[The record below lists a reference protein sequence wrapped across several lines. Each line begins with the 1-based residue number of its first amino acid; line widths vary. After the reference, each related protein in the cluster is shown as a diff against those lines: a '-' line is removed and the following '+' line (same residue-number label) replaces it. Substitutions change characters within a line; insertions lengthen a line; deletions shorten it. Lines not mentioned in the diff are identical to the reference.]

1 MASRRV
7 QIALALEVSTSWWPA
22 TVPLEIRRLIREM
35 SIANPLWGAPRIH
48 GELLKLGID
57 IGQTSVAKYMA
68 RRRGSPSQGW
78 KTFLHNHADGIVA
91 IDLFVVP
98 TISFRLLYG
107 LLIIGHGRLDR
118 AEVAHIEPAAA
129 RFVFPKMLG
138 LAQRRSV
145 HLLADDFSALNGV
158 VPVSHGFRL
167 LLGLIREAERSV
179 NGILPK
185 IISCGV
191 VSFQTS
197 HKLVNRGGRGV
208 GKTVTFGSFFA
219 HRFKERPQCRD
230 RLVGREASRTMQYP
244 QGTGRQLF
252 VAAHA
257 SCPRCDS
264 ELNSSVIARHRSY
277 TNVRLGS
284 LRGPTGP
291 TGVRPPRRF

>member
-1 MASRRV
+1 M
-7 QIALALEVSTSWWPA
+7 
-22 TVPLEIRRLIREM
+22 
-35 SIANPLWGAPRIH
+35 
-48 GELLKLGID
+48 
-57 IGQTSVAKYMA
+57 
-68 RRRGSPSQGW
+68 
-78 KTFLHNHADGIVA
+78 A

-197 HKLVNRGGRGV
+197 HKLVN
-208 GKTVTFGSFFA
+208 
-219 HRFKERPQCRD
+219 
-230 RLVGREASRTMQYP
+230 L
-244 QGTGRQLF
+244 
-252 VAAHA
+252 
-257 SCPRCDS
+257 
-264 ELNSSVIARHRSY
+264 
-277 TNVRLGS
+277 S
-284 LRGPTGP
+284 LIHI
-291 TGVRPPRRF
+291 